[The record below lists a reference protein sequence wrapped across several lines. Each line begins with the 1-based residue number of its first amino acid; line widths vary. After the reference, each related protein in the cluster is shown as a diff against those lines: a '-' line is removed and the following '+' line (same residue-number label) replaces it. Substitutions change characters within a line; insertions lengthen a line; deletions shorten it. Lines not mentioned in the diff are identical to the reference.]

1 VDRRYLVPGGAN
13 ASNTGCVSPRSSD
26 SPSFGRALRDRPI
39 RQAPGCAC
47 PTFRRS
53 CLASAQNSSRVSLA
67 ASSPRPRP
75 PSSVITTCTCSC
87 NTATLGQTVIQY
99 RRLNVAT
106 VPNAESSTN
115 ENKTPLLPSAL
126 SSLQSPRSS
135 AHHPPHPNIAQIT
148 PSTARHMK
156 SDLSKTTFGEANE
169 CEICRGAT
177 SYSKSA
183 AAPPDPCGCGK
194 VMAACPCRP

>member
-1 VDRRYLVPGGAN
+1 VGSNDPRLGGAGLGQSWRSLRSRPETQETNVSHRAGSVDRRYLVPGGGAN
-13 ASNTGCVSPRSSD
+13 ASNTGCVSPHSSD

-67 ASSPRPRP
+67 ASSPRPRHP
-75 PSSVITTCTCSC
+75 PASVITTCTCSC

-115 ENKTPLLPSAL
+115 ENKLLSCPPPSPV
-126 SSLQSPRSS
+126 STVPSPPS
-135 AHHPPHPNIAQIT
+135 T
-148 PSTARHMK
+148 PSQHCPDN
-156 SDLSKTTFGEANE
+156 SVH
-169 CEICRGAT
+169 CET
-177 SYSKSA
+177 
-183 AAPPDPCGCGK
+183 
-194 VMAACPCRP
+194 

>member
-1 VDRRYLVPGGAN
+1 VGSNDPRLGRAGLGQSWRSLRSRPETQETNVSHRAGSVDRRYLVPGGAN
-13 ASNTGCVSPRSSD
+13 ASNTGCVSPHSSD

-67 ASSPRPRP
+67 ASSPRPRHP
-75 PSSVITTCTCSC
+75 PASVITTCTCSC

-115 ENKTPLLPSAL
+115 ENKLLSCPPPSPV
-126 SSLQSPRSS
+126 STVPS
-135 AHHPPHPNIAQIT
+135 HPNIAQIT

-156 SDLSKTTFGEANE
+156 SDLSKTTFW
-169 CEICRGAT
+169 
-177 SYSKSA
+177 
-183 AAPPDPCGCGK
+183 
-194 VMAACPCRP
+194 